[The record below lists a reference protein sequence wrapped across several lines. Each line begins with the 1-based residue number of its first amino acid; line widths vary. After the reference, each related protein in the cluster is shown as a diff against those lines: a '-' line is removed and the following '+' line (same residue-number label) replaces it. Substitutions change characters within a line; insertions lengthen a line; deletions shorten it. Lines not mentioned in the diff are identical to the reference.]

1 MANFEQS
8 EIQYYRP
15 GDEIMFTDEQMKKI
29 SDNDKFFD
37 DMKKMKEE
45 IEDVL
50 SKYGLAIKNMLING
64 DPKITN
70 DRGFISIRSKEE
82 ND

>member
-1 MANFEQS
+1 MNFEQS
-8 EIQYYRP
+8 EIKYYKP
-15 GDEIMFTDEQMKKI
+15 GDEITFTDEQMKKI

-64 DPKITN
+64 DQKMTY

>member
-1 MANFEQS
+1 MNFKQS

-15 GDEIMFTDEQMKKI
+15 GDEIKFTDEQMKKI
-29 SDNDKFFD
+29 SDNNKFFD

-50 SKYGLAIKNMLING
+50 SKYDLEIKNMKIDA
-64 DPKITN
+64 DPN
-70 DRGFISIRSKEE
+70 NRGYISIRSKKE
-82 ND
+82 

>member
-15 GDEIMFTDEQMKKI
+15 GDEIIFTDEQKKI
-29 SDNDKFFD
+29 MEEHNKFFD

-50 SKYGLAIKNMLING
+50 SKYDLEIKNMKIDA
-64 DPKITN
+64 DPN
-70 DRGFISIRSKEE
+70 NRGYIFIRSKEE

>member
-1 MANFEQS
+1 MNFKQS

-15 GDEIMFTDEQMKKI
+15 GDEIIFTDEQKKI
-29 SDNDKFFD
+29 MEEHNKFFD

-50 SKYGLAIKNMLING
+50 SKYDLEIKNMIIDA
-64 DPKITN
+64 DPN
-70 DRGFISIRSKEE
+70 NRGYISIRSKEK
-82 ND
+82 

>member
-15 GDEIMFTDEQMKKI
+15 GDEIIFTDEQKKI
-29 SDNDKFFD
+29 MEEHNKFFD

-50 SKYGLAIKNMLING
+50 SKYDLEIKNMKIDA
-64 DPKITN
+64 DPN
-70 DRGFISIRSKEE
+70 NRGYISIRSKEE

>member
-1 MANFEQS
+1 MNFKQS
-8 EIQYYRP
+8 EIRYYRP
-15 GDEIMFTDEQMKKI
+15 GDEIIFTDEQKKKMEEH
-29 SDNDKFFD
+29 NKFFD

-50 SKYGLAIKNMLING
+50 TKYGLAIKNMSING
-64 DPKITN
+64 DQKMT
-70 DRGFISIRSKEE
+70 DRGFISIRSKKE

>member
-1 MANFEQS
+1 MNFKQS
-8 EIQYYRP
+8 EIRYYRP
-15 GDEIMFTDEQMKKI
+15 GDKIIFTDEQKKI
-29 SDNDKFFD
+29 MEEHNKFFD

-50 SKYGLAIKNMLING
+50 SKYGLEIKNMLING
-64 DPKITN
+64 DQKMTY

-82 ND
+82 